1 MKFIVYGNR
10 FTAEPPSGGEIP
22 IKMLTS
28 RRMLFMKDTAACL
41 LKDVDVWHSF
51 EEYTQNMDA
60 ALRQDLADALTLLC
74 CFDLAEEEQTR
85 EAAGPCRV
93 AGERDYRALAAF
105 IQANM
110 GQGLSLQPSGNPEYY
125 NEDDL
130 RYRQFNNHEYNF
142 LMEAEGKIIATM
154 NVAVPGLNDVSNAA
168 FFQSVVFAKELP
180 EDRCREIFRE
190 LVDFISAAF
199 RGDLN
204 KFRFALCSCGDAP
217 LYALLPEM
225 GFSRTAV
232 FKKEADADTDLLL
245 YDRMI

>member
-1 MKFIVYGNR
+1 MKFIVYSNR
-10 FTAEPPSGGEIP
+10 FTAEPPSGGVIP
-22 IKMLTS
+22 IKGLMN

-41 LKDVDVWHSF
+41 LKDTDTWYSF
-51 EEYTQNMDA
+51 EEYTKNTDA
-60 ALRQDLADALTLLC
+60 ALRQDIADALTLLC
-74 CFDLAEEEQTR
+74 CFDLAETEAEEV
-85 EAAGPCRV
+85 ACPYRV

-110 GQGLSLQPSGNPEYY
+110 GQGLSLQPSSNPEYY
-125 NEDDL
+125 NEDSL

-142 LMEAEGKIIATM
+142 LMEEEGKIIAGM
-154 NVAVPGLNDVSNAA
+154 NVAVPGLNDVSNAV
-168 FFQSVVFAKELP
+168 FFQSVVFSKELP
-180 EDRCREIFRE
+180 EDRCRKIFCGF
-190 LVDFISAAF
+190 VDFISAAF
-199 RGDLN
+199 KGDLN
-204 KFRFALCSCGDAP
+204 KFRFALCSCSDAP